1 MDSCLRREVL
11 NSLSCDLAGNA
22 VFLCERLFAEKPT
35 EENALLLARCYC
47 RNRQEYRAYH
57 VLKDGGPLKVL
68 SPECRLLLA
77 QCCIKLGHL
86 PEAEEVLLKKYRS
99 SREAPL
105 GPVENYLV
113 GRIHRLTSRPE
124 SAKEYCARALELD
137 PFLWVAFEELCRLGA
152 SGETS
157 KIVQNMACIA
167 EIENEVQSL
176 HINTPA
182 SAMETPT
189 PQNHIGSPLMNAPNR
204 ISEGTPGFQNFANDQ
219 DRYDGSPRTPTSMTS
234 PAPRCFQHM
243 EHSIGMDSSMEMQV
257 LHVPPTNKKKN
268 TPVDSDVPIRRSAR
282 IAALSSRKGRA
293 SSTRRQSEATAPPSS
308 NRSMSGQP
316 RNHRYGGSV
325 PEREHDSSAK
335 SRMMDDGTKAALRLL
350 TFLGEGYRLLS
361 MYRCK
366 DAIQVFTSRLPTN
379 QYCTGWVLCQVAK
392 AHAESVDYHS
402 AQKSFENAR
411 LVDPQRLEDMDV
423 YSTVLWQL
431 GELDKL
437 SHLADAAVSLE
448 RLAPETWCIVG
459 NVHSKNTDPDSAIK
473 AFQRAM
479 QLDPD
484 RPYTYTLCG
493 HEYFAL
499 EDFERAQQCFRKAIN
514 KDGRHYKA
522 WYGAG
527 LVHYRQEKYESAQA
541 QFRRAISI
549 NNASSVLKCQLGM
562 TLAKLSK
569 NDGALLQLQQAI
581 NSDRKNIIAWL
592 EKAKVLQNM
601 ERHQEALEVLQGALV
616 IEHRDPCLHF
626 QTGIAYKNLGKKNEA
641 VKHYFHALDLK
652 PSAADQNFI
661 RTAIE
666 KINVEDDC
674 QDTEL

>member
-11 NSLSCDLAGNA
+11 NSLNCDLAENA

-35 EENALLLARCYC
+35 EENALLLARCHC
-47 RNRQEYRAYH
+47 RNRQDYRAYH

-77 QCCIKLGHL
+77 QCCMKLGHL
-86 PEAEEVLLKKYRS
+86 SEAEEVLLKKYRS

-105 GPVENYLV
+105 GPTENYLV
-113 GRIHRLTSRPE
+113 GKIHRMTSRPE
-124 SAKEYCARALELD
+124 SAKKYYERALELD

-157 KIVQNMACIA
+157 KILHNMACVA
-167 EIENEVQSL
+167 EIENELQSL

-182 SAMETPT
+182 SPMDTPT
-189 PQNHIGSPLMNAPNR
+189 PQNHIGSPLVHAPNR
-204 ISEGTPGFQNFANDQ
+204 ILEETPGFQGFANDQ
-219 DRYDGSPRTPTSMTS
+219 DRYDASPRTPTSMTS
-234 PAPRCFQHM
+234 PAPRRFQHM
-243 EHSIGMDSSMEMQV
+243 EHSIGMDSSMEMV
-257 LHVPPTNKKKN
+257 LHVPPTHQRRQ
-268 TPVDSDVPIRRSAR
+268 TPLDSDTPRRSAR
-282 IAALSSRKGRA
+282 IAAMGSRKGRG
-293 SSTRRQSEATAPPSS
+293 SSARRQPEATPPPSS
-308 NRSMSGQP
+308 NRSVSGQP
-316 RNHRYGGSV
+316 KNRQYRGGA
-325 PEREHDSSAK
+325 PERDHESSVK
-335 SRMMDDGTKAALRLL
+335 GQTMDDGRKAALRLL

-361 MYRCK
+361 MYHCK

-402 AQKSFENAR
+402 AAKSFENAR

-431 GELDKL
+431 GEEAKL

-459 NVHSKNTDPDSAIK
+459 NVHSKRTDPDSAIK

-493 HEYFAL
+493 HEFFAL
-499 EDFERAQQCFRKAIN
+499 EDFERAQQCFRKAID

-522 WYGAG
+522 WYGVG

-549 NNASSVLKCQLGM
+549 NNSSSVLKCQLGM

-569 NDGALLQLQQAI
+569 SDGALLQLQQAI
-581 NSDRKNIIAWL
+581 NSDRKNIISWL

-601 ERHQEALEVLQGALV
+601 GRHQEALEVLQGALV

-626 QTGIAYKNLGKKNEA
+626 HTGIAFKNLGNKNEA

-666 KINVEDDC
+666 KINVEDDS